1 MKSNRILQLVLVALI
16 VVFLGAA
23 GLLYAADSKEGTR
36 QEELTGAIAK
46 NQAILNN
53 GLAEKAAKEKE
64 ATDLASQLAGAR
76 ALLAQTDFLASVE
89 SIEYDRILFAIADT
103 AKLQV
108 TSLVATAPLDIKE
121 KDTTYQLTTFTV
133 TVAGKTPTIIFKTA
147 SDSTTYITGTV
158 NNILA
163 FVNEVATGND
173 FNTAVLQSVN
183 ISAPEPMTDAEIVA
197 LIEGINSLVRAQLT
211 EAEIQGKTE
220 EQIVALVSQKLAA
233 KTPEGIK
240 ALLEQ
245 AGIVKPS
252 AVITIKIWT
261 YKGA

>member
-23 GLLYAADSKEGTR
+23 GLLYAADSREGTR
-36 QEELTGAIAK
+36 QEELTGAIAN

-53 GLAEKAAKEKE
+53 GLAEKAAKETE
-64 ATDLASQLAGAR
+64 AAGLASQLAGAR

-108 TSLVATAPLDIKE
+108 TSLTATAPLDIKE
-121 KDTTYQLTTFTV
+121 KNTTYQLTTFTV
-133 TVAGKTPTIIFKTA
+133 TVEGKTPATIFKTVP
-147 SDSTTYITGTV
+147 DSTTYITGTV

-163 FVNEVATGND
+163 FVNEVATGSD
-173 FNTAVLQSVN
+173 FNTAVIQSVN
-183 ISAPEPMTDAEIVA
+183 ITSPEPMTAVEIGN
-197 LIEGINSLVRAQLT
+197 LIKGINDQVRAGLP
-211 EAEIQGKTE
+211 EADTQGKTE
-220 EQIVALVSQKLAA
+220 EQIVLLVSQKLAA
-233 KTPEGIK
+233 MTPEDIK
-240 ALLEQ
+240 ALLEL
-245 AGIVKPS
+245 AGIDKPS
-252 AVITIKIWT
+252 AVITIKVWT